1 METVVETVPS
11 LRAAGSD
18 KDYQYTCL
26 PFSPLR
32 MHISIE
38 EEQTT
43 DNLRCAVLATDK
55 VSINRFLAC

>member
-1 METVVETVPS
+1 METVPS

-18 KDYQYTCL
+18 KDSQYACL
-26 PFSPLR
+26 PFSPLK

-43 DNLRCAVLATDK
+43 DNLRCALLATDK

>member
-1 METVVETVPS
+1 METVPS
-11 LRAAGSD
+11 LRASGSD

-43 DNLRCAVLATDK
+43 DNLRCALLAADK
-55 VSINRFLAC
+55 VSSNNFLAW